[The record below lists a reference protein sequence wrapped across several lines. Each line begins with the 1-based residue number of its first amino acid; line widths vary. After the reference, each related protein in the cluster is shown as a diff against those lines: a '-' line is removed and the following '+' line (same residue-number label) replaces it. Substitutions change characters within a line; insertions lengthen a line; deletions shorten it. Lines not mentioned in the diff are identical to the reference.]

1 MSTTD
6 QEEFDDSA
14 EGENITE
21 ESDTEDNDS
30 ESKKST
36 SNFKAL
42 YKSNKEKEKIIA
54 QKEEELSSALEEL
67 KQWRELNADTAKELD
82 KSKDVD
88 SVKEEIFT
96 LKNPDAEPYLKD
108 IRATMSKY
116 GMDYKDAWK
125 FVKSDIPAESRSKK
139 DFDTSGKTPA
149 KSVDL
154 SKVSEAESV
163 NLSKEDRSKWRKLN
177 GY

>member
-6 QEEFDDSA
+6 EEEFDDSA

-21 ESDTEDNDS
+21 ESDSEDNDS
-30 ESKKST
+30 EAKKST

-54 QKEEELSSALEEL
+54 QKDDELARAQEEL
-67 KQWRELNADTAKELD
+67 KQWRELNADTAKEID

-88 SVKEEIFT
+88 SIKEEVFT

-108 IRATMSKY
+108 IRETMSKY

-139 DFDTSGKTPA
+139 DFDVSGQSPKKA
-149 KSVDL
+149 VDI
-154 SKVSEAESV
+154 SKVSEADSV
-163 NLSKEDRSKWRKLN
+163 NLSKEDRAKWRKLN
-177 GY
+177 